1 MAKHD
6 RKQYKGYYT
15 RNSYNTPTL
24 KGYLEA
30 LPRDNKI
37 IKRNDFSYLTNCVAH
52 EDNNPSLSIS
62 QGNSKIVFK
71 CHAGCSQDQVAA
83 YFKNKLG
90 GL

>member
-1 MAKHD
+1 MAQHD

-15 RNSYNTPTL
+15 RNRYNTPTL
-24 KGYLEA
+24 KSYLEA
-30 LPRDNKI
+30 LPTDNKI

-62 QGNSKIVFK
+62 QGNSQIVFK
-71 CHAGCSQDQVAA
+71 CHAGCSQDQVAQ

>member
-1 MAKHD
+1 MTSKPN
-6 RKQYKGYYT
+6 YKGYYN
-15 RNSYNTPTL
+15 RKSYNNINLNSYL
-24 KGYLEA
+24 SA
-30 LPRDNKI
+30 LPSDNKI

-62 QGNSKIVFK
+62 QGNTQIVFK